1 MHDNLKSKLRLDQ
14 RLKENRITTM
24 QFNNLTY
31 TLQLSMQTQKQRS
44 NPLNRN
50 LIGALLI
57 VLATC
62 FGAKLNAQQ
71 ASAFDAHLESLDTSA
86 REQLHAL
93 AYDEQATALATAAGI
108 SVVGNGAAQ
117 VLDVNASDLAALN
130 FSDAALSQVK
140 FIRIRIN
147 SASDL
152 ALNLNLSGSAALS
165 QLSCVLVMS
174 AVDAS
179 AAQITDSVQGAPT
192 GVALCYSVS
201 VPN

>member
-1 MHDNLKSKLRLDQ
+1 
-14 RLKENRITTM
+14 
-24 QFNNLTY
+24 
-31 TLQLSMQTQKQRS
+31 MQTQKKRL
-44 NPLNRN
+44 NPLNRK
-50 LIGALLI
+50 LIGAMLI

-62 FGAKLNAQQ
+62 FSNVLKAQQ
-71 ASAFDAHLESLDTSA
+71 ASAFDAHLQSLSSAA
-86 REQLHAL
+86 REQLHSL
-93 AYDEQATALATAAGI
+93 AYDEQTTAIASATGI

-130 FSDAALSQVK
+130 FNDAALSQVK

-152 ALNLNLSGSAALS
+152 ALNLNLSGAASLS

-174 AVDAS
+174 AVDAT
-179 AAQITDSVQGAPT
+179 AAQITDSVLGAPA
-192 GVALCYSVS
+192 GVAVCYSVS

>member
-1 MHDNLKSKLRLDQ
+1 
-14 RLKENRITTM
+14 
-24 QFNNLTY
+24 
-31 TLQLSMQTQKQRS
+31 MQTQNQRS
-44 NPLNRN
+44 NPLNRK
-50 LIGALLI
+50 LIGAMLI

-71 ASAFDAHLESLDTSA
+71 ASAFDAHLESLSASA
-86 REQLHAL
+86 REELHAL
-93 AYDEQATALATAAGI
+93 AYDEQATALVSASGI

-130 FSDAALSQVK
+130 FNDAVLSQVK
-140 FIRIRIN
+140 FIRVRIN

-152 ALNLNLSGSAALS
+152 ALNLNLSGAAALS

-174 AVDAS
+174 AVDAT
-179 AAQITDSVQGAPT
+179 ALQITDSVQGTPD
-192 GVALCYSVS
+192 GVSLCYSVS

>member
-1 MHDNLKSKLRLDQ
+1 
-14 RLKENRITTM
+14 M

-31 TLQLSMQTQKQRS
+31 TLQLFMQTQNQLS

-50 LIGALLI
+50 LIGAMLI

-71 ASAFDAHLESLDTSA
+71 ASAFDAHLESLSASA
-86 REQLHAL
+86 REQLHTL
-93 AYDEQATALATAAGI
+93 AYDEQSTAIASATGI
-108 SVVGNGAAQ
+108 SVVGNGDAL

-130 FSDAALSQVK
+130 FSDAALAQVK

-152 ALNLNLSGSAALS
+152 ALNLNLNGAAALS

-174 AVDAS
+174 AVEAT
-179 AAQITDSVQGAPT
+179 AAQITDSVQGTPA
-192 GVALCYSVS
+192 GVAVCYSVS

>member
-1 MHDNLKSKLRLDQ
+1 
-14 RLKENRITTM
+14 
-24 QFNNLTY
+24 
-31 TLQLSMQTQKQRS
+31 
-44 NPLNRN
+44 
-50 LIGALLI
+50 
-57 VLATC
+57 
-62 FGAKLNAQQ
+62 
-71 ASAFDAHLESLDTSA
+71 
-86 REQLHAL
+86 
-93 AYDEQATALATAAGI
+93 
-108 SVVGNGAAQ
+108 

-130 FSDAALSQVK
+130 FSDGALSQVK

-152 ALNLNLSGSAALS
+152 ALNLNLSGAAALS

>member
-1 MHDNLKSKLRLDQ
+1 
-14 RLKENRITTM
+14 
-24 QFNNLTY
+24 
-31 TLQLSMQTQKQRS
+31 MQTQKQRS

-57 VLATC
+57 GLATC
-62 FGAKLNAQQ
+62 FGTELNAQQ
-71 ASAFDAHLESLDTSA
+71 ASAFDAHLESLGASA
-86 REQLHAL
+86 REQIHAL
-93 AYDEQATALATAAGI
+93 AYGEQATALAHASSI
-108 SVVGNGAAQ
+108 SMVGNGAAQ

-130 FSDAALSQVK
+130 FNNAALSQVK

-152 ALNLNLSGSAALS
+152 ALNLNLSGAAALS

>member
-1 MHDNLKSKLRLDQ
+1 
-14 RLKENRITTM
+14 M
-24 QFNNLTY
+24 Q
-31 TLQLSMQTQKQRS
+31 TLQQRKT
-44 NPLNRN
+44 NPLNRK
-50 LIGALLI
+50 LIGAMLI

-71 ASAFDAHLESLDTSA
+71 ASAFDAHLQSLGASA

-93 AYDEQATALATAAGI
+93 AYDEKATALATTSGI

-117 VLDVNASDLAALN
+117 VLDVNASDLSTLN
-130 FSDAALSQVK
+130 FNHAALSQVK

-152 ALNLNLSGSAALS
+152 ALTLNLSGAAALS

-174 AVDAS
+174 TVDAT
-179 AAQITDSVQGAPT
+179 AVQITDSVQGAPAS
-192 GVALCYSVS
+192 VALCYKIGRAHV
-201 VPN
+201 

>member
-1 MHDNLKSKLRLDQ
+1 
-14 RLKENRITTM
+14 
-24 QFNNLTY
+24 
-31 TLQLSMQTQKQRS
+31 MQTQKKRTK

-57 VLATC
+57 GLATC
-62 FGAKLNAQQ
+62 FGTELNAQQ
-71 ASAFDAHLESLDTSA
+71 ASSFDAHLESLSASA
-86 REQLHAL
+86 REQIHAL
-93 AYDEQATALATAAGI
+93 AYDEQATALANANGF

-117 VLDVNASDLAALN
+117 VLDVNATDLAALN

-152 ALNLNLSGSAALS
+152 ALNLNLSGAAALS

-174 AVDAS
+174 AVDAT
-179 AAQITDSVQGAPT
+179 ATQITDSVQGVPA
-192 GVALCYSVS
+192 GVTVCYSVS

>member
-1 MHDNLKSKLRLDQ
+1 
-14 RLKENRITTM
+14 
-24 QFNNLTY
+24 
-31 TLQLSMQTQKQRS
+31 MQTQKKRTK

-50 LIGALLI
+50 LVGALLI

-62 FGAKLNAQQ
+62 FGTKLNAQQ
-71 ASAFDAHLESLDTSA
+71 ASAFDAHLETLGASA
-86 REQLHAL
+86 REQIHAL
-93 AYDEQATALATAAGI
+93 AYDEQASALANANGF

-117 VLDVNASDLAALN
+117 VLDVNATDLAALN

-152 ALNLNLSGSAALS
+152 ALNLNLSGAAALS

-174 AVDAS
+174 AVEAT
-179 AAQITDSVQGAPT
+179 AVQITDSVQGTPA

>member
-1 MHDNLKSKLRLDQ
+1 
-14 RLKENRITTM
+14 
-24 QFNNLTY
+24 
-31 TLQLSMQTQKQRS
+31 MQTQNQRRS
-44 NPLNRN
+44 PLNRN
-50 LIGALLI
+50 LVGAMLI
-57 VLATC
+57 VLATS
-62 FGAKLNAQQ
+62 FGSELNAQQ
-71 ASAFDAHLESLDTSA
+71 ASAFDAHLESLSASA
-86 REQLHAL
+86 REQLHTL
-93 AYDEQATALATAAGI
+93 AYDEQATAIASATGI
-108 SVVGNGAAQ
+108 SVVGNGDAL

-152 ALNLNLSGSAALS
+152 ALNLNLNGAAALR

-174 AVDAS
+174 AVDAT
-179 AAQITDSVQGAPT
+179 AAQITDSVQGTPA

>member
-1 MHDNLKSKLRLDQ
+1 
-14 RLKENRITTM
+14 
-24 QFNNLTY
+24 
-31 TLQLSMQTQKQRS
+31 MQTQNQRN
-44 NPLNRN
+44 NPLNRK
-50 LIGALLI
+50 LIGAMLI

-71 ASAFDAHLESLDTSA
+71 ASAFDAHLESLSASA
-86 REQLHAL
+86 REELHAL
-93 AYDEQATALATAAGI
+93 AYDVQATALVSANGI

-130 FSDAALSQVK
+130 FNDAALSQVK
-140 FIRIRIN
+140 FIRVRIN

-152 ALNLNLSGSAALS
+152 ALNLNLSGAAALS

-174 AVDAS
+174 AVDAT
-179 AAQITDSVQGAPT
+179 ALQITDSVQGTPD
-192 GVALCYSVS
+192 GVSLCYSVS

>member
-1 MHDNLKSKLRLDQ
+1 
-14 RLKENRITTM
+14 
-24 QFNNLTY
+24 
-31 TLQLSMQTQKQRS
+31 MQTQKKRL
-44 NPLNRN
+44 NPLNKN
-50 LIGALLI
+50 LVGSLLI
-57 VLATC
+57 VLATS
-62 FGAKLNAQQ
+62 FGSELDAQQ
-71 ASAFDAHLESLDTSA
+71 ASAFDAHLESLSASA
-86 REQLHAL
+86 RDQINAL
-93 AYDEQATALATAAGI
+93 AYDEQATALVSAAGI

-117 VLDVNASDLAALN
+117 VLDVNASDLSTLN

-152 ALNLNLSGSAALS
+152 ALNLNLSGAAALS

-174 AVDAS
+174 AVEAT
-179 AAQITDSVQGAPT
+179 AVQITDSVQGSPA

>member
-1 MHDNLKSKLRLDQ
+1 
-14 RLKENRITTM
+14 
-24 QFNNLTY
+24 
-31 TLQLSMQTQKQRS
+31 MQTQKKRTK

-50 LIGALLI
+50 LVGALLI

-62 FGAKLNAQQ
+62 FGTELNAQQ
-71 ASAFDAHLESLDTSA
+71 ASAFDAHLESLDDAS
-86 REQLHAL
+86 REQIHAL
-93 AYDEQATALATAAGI
+93 AYDEQTTALANAAGI

-130 FSDAALSQVK
+130 FNNSALSQVK

-152 ALNLNLSGSAALS
+152 ALNLNLSGAAALS

-174 AVDAS
+174 SVDAS
-179 AAQITDSVQGAPT
+179 AAQITDSVQGVPA
-192 GVALCYSVS
+192 GVAVCYSVS

>member
-1 MHDNLKSKLRLDQ
+1 
-14 RLKENRITTM
+14 
-24 QFNNLTY
+24 
-31 TLQLSMQTQKQRS
+31 MQTQNQRS

-62 FGAKLNAQQ
+62 FGTKLNAQQ
-71 ASAFDAHLESLDTSA
+71 ASAFDSHLETLGASA
-86 REQLHAL
+86 REQIHAL
-93 AYDEQATALATAAGI
+93 AYDEQTTALAHASSI

-130 FSDAALSQVK
+130 FNNSALSQVK

-152 ALNLNLSGSAALS
+152 ALNLNLSGAAALS

-174 AVDAS
+174 AVDAT
-179 AAQITDSVQGAPT
+179 ATQITDSVQGVPA
-192 GVALCYSVS
+192 GVAVCYSVS